1 MNYQIKFIPEALN
14 DMKRLDHSVQP
25 QVVKG
30 IQKVSQNPV
39 SINQGGYGKPLG
51 NKDGT
56 NLAGLY
62 KIKFRGI
69 GIRVVYSVEEHD
81 GVMNIIVVSVRA
93 DNQVYQ
99 EAAKRRTKH
108 DLYKA
113 FCCQDAFST
122 FLP

>member
-62 KIKFRGI
+62 KTKFRGI

-108 DLYKA
+108 DL
-113 FCCQDAFST
+113 
-122 FLP
+122 

>member
-56 NLAGLY
+56 NLA
-62 KIKFRGI
+62 
-69 GIRVVYSVEEHD
+69 
-81 GVMNIIVVSVRA
+81 
-93 DNQVYQ
+93 
-99 EAAKRRTKH
+99 
-108 DLYKA
+108 
-113 FCCQDAFST
+113 
-122 FLP
+122 

>member
-1 MNYQIKFIPEALN
+1 MTYQINFIPEALN
-14 DMKRLDHSVQP
+14 DMKKLDHSVQP

-39 SINQGGYGKPLG
+39 SIYDGGYGKPLG

-56 NLAGLY
+56 NLTGLF

-69 GIRVVYSVEEHD
+69 GIRVVYSVEERD
-81 GVMNIIVVSVRA
+81 GIMNIIVVSVRA

-99 EAAKRRTKH
+99 EASKRRTKH
-108 DLYKA
+108 DL
-113 FCCQDAFST
+113 
-122 FLP
+122 